1 MTVEN
6 TTIPYC
12 KHNLGDEEIAAVVE
26 VLKSGWIAR
35 GPKMRQFEDRC
46 SEVLGARHAI
56 ACTNGS
62 AALEIAL
69 RALGIGPGDEVIVP
83 TLTWVATAAA
93 VRMVGA
99 RPVFADVGGTSHN
112 LTPEAVVA
120 RWSPRT
126 KAVIAVDFAGVPHD
140 VVALRAVVDARG
152 AFLIEDAAHAFGARF
167 EDGSRVG
174 SDGHAH
180 ITTFSFHP
188 AKTLTTAEGGLICCE
203 DDRVADRI
211 RVIRSGGV
219 TRDFVGSRG
228 RWDIQVNE
236 IGSNYHLSELQAALG
251 CVQLD
256 RLDDLLAQRR
266 VNGIALRTAL
276 ADAVGD
282 HLLFPVHPEGS
293 SWNLFIV
300 ELTGDATSTDRDL
313 LLAEL
318 GSRGVRAHVHY
329 PLLHRQP
336 VFARDVES
344 YQRFPVAERY
354 VRRAFT
360 LPLFPDLTGEDIYRI
375 VAAVEVALFT
385 TLRSRR
391 AS

>member
-1 MTVEN
+1 MSDEMV
-6 TTIPYC
+6 TIPYC
-12 KHNLGDEEIAAVVE
+12 KHNLGEEEVEAVVE
-26 VLKSGWIAR
+26 VLRSGWIAR

-46 SEVLGARHAI
+46 AEVLGARHAI
-56 ACTNGS
+56 SCSNGS
-62 AALEIAL
+62 AALEISL

-93 VRMVGA
+93 VRLVGA

-140 VVALRAVVDARG
+140 VSAMRAVVDARG

-203 DDRVADRI
+203 DDRVAERI

-219 TRDFVGSRG
+219 TRDFAGSRG

-236 IGSNYHLSELQAALG
+236 IGSNYHMSELQAALG
-251 CVQLD
+251 CVQLE
-256 RLDDLLAQRR
+256 RLDELIAQRK
-266 VNGIALRTAL
+266 VNGTAMRTAL
-276 ADAVGD
+276 ADAVGEE
-282 HLLFPVHPEGS
+282 LLLPVHTVGS
-293 SWNLFIV
+293 SWNLFIA
-300 ELTGDATSTDRDL
+300 ELAGDKSAADRDL
-313 LLAEL
+313 LLSEL
-318 GSRGVRAHVHY
+318 GSRGIRAHVHY
-329 PLLHRQP
+329 PLLHKQP
-336 VFARDVES
+336 VFARDVEDF
-344 YQRFPVAERY
+344 QRFPVAERY

-360 LPLFPDLTGEDIYRI
+360 LPLYPDLTGGEIYRI
-375 VAAVEVALFT
+375 VAAIEVALLST
-385 TLRSRR
+385 TRSRR